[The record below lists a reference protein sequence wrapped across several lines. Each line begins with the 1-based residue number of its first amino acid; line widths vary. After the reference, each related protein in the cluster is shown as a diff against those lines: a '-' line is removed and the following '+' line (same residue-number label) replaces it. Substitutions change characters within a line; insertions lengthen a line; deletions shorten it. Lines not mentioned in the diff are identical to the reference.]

1 MRSLVGFS
9 LMTSLNEKSLLLP
22 PSSINSARSCL
33 HTKRPGPFFPTS
45 FQTRNDR
52 DSRREEESGA
62 YASRL
67 ETLTH
72 FLRQRPFPAG
82 GQPCSGRFR
91 RSMRQRANSDWR
103 SFLRMRKLT
112 HCQCSKLSFNAHD
125 SNAVFAPAVRAVFFL
140 SSLIYALRKEHF
152 SSAFLS
158 RAHIP
163 LFLFYLHG
171 PFSYY
176 CDFFPLSLY

>member
-62 YASRL
+62 YASGL

-72 FLRQRPFPAG
+72 FLRQRPSPAG

-103 SFLRMRKLT
+103 SFLRMRIR
-112 HCQCSKLSFNAHD
+112 N
-125 SNAVFAPAVRAVFFL
+125 
-140 SSLIYALRKEHF
+140 SLIANVPNSLLMLTIPMQFLLQQSELCFF
-152 SSAFLS
+152 SRL
-158 RAHIP
+158 
-163 LFLFYLHG
+163 
-171 PFSYY
+171 
-176 CDFFPLSLY
+176 